1 MKNCEIISDCI
12 KQIYKSRGI
21 EVFDNASTF
30 HALIGDLA
38 TTQITERRILRS
50 VIDDSLLKQ
59 LSFVFKDDESDKEY
73 EAIRIKRLIED
84 NNGLSEKWS
93 EFIIGSFTTAAGI
106 KLNAFSA
113 EKPKL
118 DEFKNINETKIITE
132 NEYGQEQRFILSDGC
147 TYVGNITNGVPNGV
161 GKKMWSDGAVYV
173 GEFVEGIKQG
183 YGTFVFP
190 DKRVYEG
197 QFNDDKINGNGKL
210 TTPDGKVYEGEF
222 VKGKRTGNGRL
233 MWPNGDFYEGEFVN
247 GAREGIGKFI
257 WSNGDT
263 YEGEFTNGKMT
274 GNGTMIKNGIKQ
286 IGYFENG
293 ILKGED
299 ALSTTLT
306 NNNESENIK
315 QKKLLLEKKDSLT
328 NELKSLSIFDVKK
341 KMEIKK
347 QLLDIDLM
355 LEANRAEKTLSNL
368 EEVEKGTNRKTH
380 IMKIDDKF
388 SIKGRGTVVVGKLLC
403 DKLYTG
409 DTVILNDKNYSVS
422 AIEMNKR
429 ILKFAEFGDYISIL
443 IRGLDLCDIDKGD
456 YIYKDVK

>member
-38 TTQITERRILRS
+38 PTQITERRILRS

-113 EKPKL
+113 ENPKL
-118 DEFKNINETKIITE
+118 DEIKNINETKIITE

-173 GEFVEGIKQG
+173 GEFV
-183 YGTFVFP
+183 
-190 DKRVYEG
+190 
-197 QFNDDKINGNGKL
+197 
-210 TTPDGKVYEGEF
+210 
-222 VKGKRTGNGRL
+222 KGKRTGKGRL
-233 MWPNGDFYEGEFVN
+233 MWPNGDFYEGGFVN

-347 QLLDIDLM
+347 QLLDIDLK
-355 LEANRAEKTLSNL
+355 LEVNRAEKILSNL
-368 EEVEKGTNRKTH
+368 EEVKKGTNRKTH

-409 DTVILNDKNYSVS
+409 DTVILNDKTYLVS
-422 AIEMNKR
+422 AIEMNKK
-429 ILKFAEFGDYISIL
+429 ILQFAEFGDYISIL

-456 YIYKDVK
+456 YIYKEIK

>member
-38 TTQITERRILRS
+38 PTQTTERRILRS

-59 LSFVFKDDESDKEY
+59 LSVVFKDDESDKEY
-73 EAIRIKRLIED
+73 EAIRIKRIIED

-113 EKPKL
+113 ENTKL

-132 NEYGQEQRFILSDGC
+132 NEYGQEQKFILSDGC

-274 GNGTMIKNGIKQ
+274 GNGTMTKNGVRQ
-286 IGYFENG
+286 SGYFENG
-293 ILKGED
+293 ILKSSNEQSTVSVNNSESEILKKKNILIQKKE
-299 ALSTTLT
+299 ALS
-306 NNNESENIK
+306 K
-315 QKKLLLEKKDSLT
+315 
-328 NELKSLSIFDVKK
+328 ELKSLGVFDVKR
-341 KMEIKK
+341 KMEIRK
-347 QLLDIDLM
+347 QISSIDLE
-355 LEANRAEKTLSNL
+355 LTLNNTDEL
-368 EEVEKGTNRKTH
+368 LKYLNEFENGKKVHVMTV
-380 IMKIDDKF
+380 DDSF
-388 SIKGRGTVVVGKLLC
+388 SIKGRGTVLVGKLMSERLNN
-403 DKLYTG
+403 G
-409 DTVILNDKNYSVS
+409 DSIIVNENNYLITAIEKNKKILNY
-422 AIEMNKR
+422 
-429 ILKFAEFGDYISIL
+429 AERGDYISIL
-443 IRGLDLCDIDKGD
+443 VRGLDKYDVVKGD
-456 YIYKDVK
+456 FIYMNVT